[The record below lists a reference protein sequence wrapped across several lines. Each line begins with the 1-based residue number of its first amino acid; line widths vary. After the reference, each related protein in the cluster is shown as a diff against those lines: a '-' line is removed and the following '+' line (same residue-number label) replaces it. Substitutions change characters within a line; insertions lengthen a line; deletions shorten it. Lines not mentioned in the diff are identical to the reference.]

1 MAENTGQDIT
11 SGLIDTQDFTGTD
24 SIFNQIEDERKQA
37 QERLHQERVNAQINQ
52 VNSGKPGIFNSLFRS
67 VGIGATDFVNET
79 DKTFGISNALK
90 NTFGLDLQLG
100 DETFLYE
107 TEKDL
112 KLTPRNTFETLLATF
127 TQFLIPFTGAVKVV
141 SAGTKAAKLFQKS
154 PKIKAAF
161 DGIIAGAPVD
171 AAVFDPNDPNAANAI
186 LGTQLL
192 SENSTAGAFIKDYLA
207 TNPEDPEALNRAR
220 NAMMGVIGGVIGEG
234 IVSTVGKTFKVTKSI
249 ANELRG
255 IGDETTDTL
264 ADAIVRAK
272 EGPDKL
278 TEDHI
283 EKLIEKLPD
292 GDPDVKARMTEEAKV
307 SPESRVTSEGMV
319 GAAHKTAIKGR
330 KGVSTPTRDILNEI
344 QETDDV
350 IHLGAGAKD
359 NPDRAALAEKANS
372 SVDFDI
378 GDVDEAGVPHNLG
391 AVGKQNKDKAVST
404 FVLNVIPKT
413 PGVKNGRIDAIK
425 DIASSIKDDGV
436 AFISVRGYGDVP
448 PNDIGEYKKWVP
460 YDDGW
465 EIPKREKL
473 DDGSYISGFQRGY
486 SPDDLQ
492 KELEPFFKNVEIIS
506 GTDKSKMVQAR
517 VSGPIREAHANKGSS
532 FDTPEPEPKD
542 FAEHIERLS
551 PEERAKVKDVII
563 RISKGEEVSFSSEQ
577 LTDVGIE
584 GATGPG
590 KGLAR
595 FVDKIHGPDEVLN
608 LIKQISKELEDDLS
622 RATPQA
628 SPDAETAL
636 NATLFGKTFKQY
648 ADTLAKHGVN
658 MNNAIPWNVSSRAVA
673 AMLANKTAKA
683 TDAYLANPN
692 ETTLGKMLD
701 AYSMTKVVT
710 EGGTNLG
717 TAAARN
723 LASRKEIA
731 KLEEL
736 SGFEDTLRVQLM
748 NKVFYP
754 TEEVAKAKAKQLKL
768 LDKEADEQV
777 VKLQSS
783 SKERIKYLSD
793 EEKAAKNITKLQK
806 RLSKLK
812 EGEVPDPKVKRK
824 QTAEEKALLK
834 EIHQAEIELGLVR
847 ERAPKKAL
855 DDAAKAEA
863 NIKRLRKQRERI
875 ESGEEPFTFPERT
888 RELTDAERTELR
900 YLKEAS
906 LIKLKGRLRY
916 INQGFWSTA
925 RDLNLEIFVNGLL
938 SNTKTGIINFAG
950 NATAI
955 IASVFERGI
964 AGLKNVDQS
973 VDGVSISET
982 AHMLRGYTSDSMFDL
997 MRLFKKSFNDGPS
1010 DFAVKNDFIKPNS
1023 RVLTPETFGVNN
1035 QNSVLYKSI
1044 DFLGKAVNFPG
1055 KVLLTTDEVF
1065 KTMNYRG
1072 QIHALAQRGALK
1084 KAKEQGFDASMDGFA
1099 EAVQR
1104 YRTDLLQNP
1113 TEDMLSS
1120 AKGFAAE
1127 NTFTNKLPNQIIK
1140 DPNTGEEISRRG
1152 FTRNFQRM
1160 IDTDRTGLMR
1170 TFIPFF
1176 QTPVNL
1182 LFYAS
1187 DRVPLL
1193 RRANQQLMTELKSP
1207 DLAVKQLAEA
1217 KVATGMTVLT
1227 TGIALASGGYITGS
1241 APTDPVLRQRYHDAG
1256 WRENSIITEDGYAP
1270 YARFDPL
1277 GILLSIS
1284 ANMVTLGNS
1293 MIDITGHAQHHGY
1306 TREVFDQYMTA
1317 FADAALGTAGLVTDR
1332 HYLQGFA
1339 MLTDL
1344 ITTNPGEFE
1353 RAFRRAG
1360 GNLAAANLAPI
1371 GFYSSFR
1378 RAFQR
1383 GINPEKQIKEQMPSV
1398 VEEGDD
1404 FLDVAQKK
1412 TVQALGAFGDD
1423 FLLSIPGWGAIDDS
1437 RYRPPKLDFVGQP
1450 TFFPGAQFNEDIHLT
1465 PSRVLNKVLTKGRG
1479 FANEFLNPAATT
1491 PRNPSP
1497 LINKIAELNLGVEG
1511 LHITESIKGVAL
1523 NNEERHFW
1531 EKTWGELNK
1540 ERIEPRVKA
1549 AWFNQLPQNIQAEK
1563 LKAWL
1568 RGTKSS
1574 AKRRTLRTFPRVK
1587 QVLRIDR
1594 MNERIAK
1601 DQNRIQ
1607 DNPLF
1612 NL

>member
-112 KLTPRNTFETLLATF
+112 KLTPRNTFEALVATF
-127 TQFLIPFTGAVKVV
+127 TQFMIPFTGAVKVV

-186 LGTQLL
+186 LGTQFL

-278 TEDHI
+278 TDDHI

-292 GDPDVKARMTEEAKV
+292 GDPDVKARMTEEVKV
-307 SPESRVTSEGMV
+307 SPESKIRADDQI
-319 GAAHKTAIKGR
+319 AASGKTAIGR
-330 KGVSTPTRDILNEI
+330 GKKISTPTSKLLKEGTI
-344 QETDDV
+344 QGRV
-350 IHLGAGAKD
+350 LHHGAGRKN
-359 NPDRAALAEKANS
+359 NPDRAAISNAADE
-372 SVDFDI
+372 SVDFDLHHSPETK
-378 GDVDEAGVPHNLG
+378 GELG
-391 AVGKQNKDKAVST
+391 QENFDQVISN

-413 PGVKNGRIDAIK
+413 FGTKDGRLDAIK
-425 DIASSIKDDGV
+425 DIASSMTNEGEG
-436 AFISVRGYGDVP
+436 FISVRGISDVP
-448 PNDIGEYKKWVP
+448 PNIPGSLG
-460 YDDGW
+460 YDEKIAKGWEPFEDGW
-465 EIPKREKL
+465 DVPKK
-473 DDGSYISGFQRGY
+473 GFQRGY
-486 SPDDLQ
+486 TPEEL
-492 KELEPFFKNVEIIS
+492 KAELEPFFKNVEVS
-506 GTDKSKMVQAR
+506 GDASVASAK

-551 PEERAKVKDVII
+551 PEERAQAKDIII
-563 RISKGEEVSFSSEQ
+563 RISKGEEISFSSEQ
-577 LTDVGIE
+577 LTDTGRQ
-584 GATGPG
+584 GKTGPG

-622 RATPQA
+622 RATPKA

-648 ADTLAKHGVN
+648 ADTLVKHGVN
-658 MNNAIPWNVSSRAVA
+658 MENAIPWNVSSRAVA

-768 LDKEADEQV
+768 LDKEADEQI

-793 EEKAAKNITKLQK
+793 EEKVAKNITKLQK

-847 ERAPKKAL
+847 ERAPRKAL

-906 LIKLKGRLRY
+906 LIKLKGRLRH
-916 INQGFWSTA
+916 INQGFWSTT

-955 IASVFERGI
+955 IASVFERGV

-1140 DPNTGEEISRRG
+1140 DPNTGEEITRRG

-1170 TFIPFF
+1170 TFVPFF
-1176 QTPVNL
+1176 QTPANL

-1193 RRANQQLMTELKSP
+1193 RRTNQQLMNELKSP

-1256 WRENSIITEDGYAP
+1256 WKENSIITEDGYAP

-1277 GILLSIS
+1277 GILLSVS

-1360 GNLAAANLAPI
+1360 GNLAAANLAPV

-1383 GINPEKQIKEQMPSV
+1383 GINPEKQTKEQMPSV

-1412 TVQALGAFGDD
+1412 TVQALGAFADD

-1511 LHITESIKGVAL
+1511 LHITESIKGVSL

-1612 NL
+1612 NLGQQ